1 MKIKEKDLLMVMA
14 KKEMNFIQLAELSGI
29 SKVTM
34 SYIKNGKSCKPDIA
48 GKIAKALEV
57 EPEEIFTIN

>member
-1 MKIKEKDLLMVMA
+1 MKVKEKNLLMAMA

-29 SKVTM
+29 SKTTI
-34 SYIKNGKSCKPDIA
+34 SYIKNGKNCKPDVA
-48 GKIAKALEV
+48 GRIAKVLEV